1 MHRCEAFLLK
11 RLLKDSNYKHE
22 EAKARI
28 NLAALDI
35 STKLRKR
42 RWSNGMGGGVALML
56 DDPTL
61 GSTRALRLMWADKP
75 VIQLA
80 QHDSDHFK
88 RMSKKLRYYRN
99 IVIIHGDYS
108 ELKYVKFTIALD
120 MADYCGGFDTHGHSI
135 LFRLRGCAYTDGAII
150 RITFN
155 RRSPKGGAYHTIMD
169 DIADAADEGGY
180 VVEAVH
186 PSRWSYMGDLTQS
199 PDSIDGDFF
208 VYGKQ
213 GSRMYTLILRVRVKP
228 QERITRVRYLPDYDA
243 FEALFPSDGS
253 WHQVDEDSLDRD
265 WMRLA
270 KTKPDREVPPP

>member
-1 MHRCEAFLLK
+1 MLSTLRTHTIYRGKAMHRCEAFLLK
-11 RLLKDSNYKHE
+11 RLLEGSNYKHE
-22 EAKARI
+22 EEKARI

-35 STKLRKR
+35 SSKLRKR

-75 VIQLA
+75 IVHLA
-80 QHDSDHFK
+80 QHDRDHFK
-88 RMSKKLRYYRN
+88 RMSSKLRRDRQTT
-99 IVIIHGDYS
+99 IIHGDYS
-108 ELKYVKFTIALD
+108 ELKYKKHTVALD

-135 LFRLRGCAYTDGAII
+135 LIRLRGCAYTDGAII
-150 RITFN
+150 RITFTK
-155 RRSPKGGAYHTIMD
+155 RTRKPGAGGFHTIMD

-186 PSRWSYMGDLTQS
+186 PSRWTYMGDLTQS

-213 GSRMYTLILRVRVKP
+213 TRMYTLILKVLVNP
-228 QERITRVRYLPDYDA
+228 QERITRVR
-243 FEALFPSDGS
+243 
-253 WHQVDEDSLDRD
+253 
-265 WMRLA
+265 
-270 KTKPDREVPPP
+270 